1 MEFTSTELRITK
13 HFLMVRIF
21 VILIA
26 VPFFKLFFD
35 RFEFVDDHNKS
46 SIGKIIG
53 NFDVFDSVHF
63 HHVATKG
70 Y

>member
-1 MEFTSTELRITK
+1 
-13 HFLMVRIF
+13 MVRIF

-35 RFEFVDDHNKS
+35 RFEFVDDYNKS
-46 SIGKIIG
+46 FIGKIIG